1 MRLIGRRAAAH
12 CIRPKVMTVCAILFE
27 RALVYPVIYAAWKG
41 RSLRSEAL
49 SLDLL
54 HRQPGRVALQSMREI
69 ER

>member
-1 MRLIGRRAAAH
+1 
-12 CIRPKVMTVCAILFE
+12 VCAILFE
-27 RALVYPVIYAAWKG
+27 RVLVYPVIYAAWKG